1 MVLMELS
8 HCVLAKKGKYHIH
21 PKAKSNLFDSGLK
34 VIRSLI
40 LIAIQSVDIFFFLS
54 HFGHGNNSHNSDF
67 GRPI

>member
-8 HCVLAKKGKYHIH
+8 HYVLAKKGKYHIH

-40 LIAIQSVDIFFFLS
+40 LIAIQSVDIFFF
-54 HFGHGNNSHNSDF
+54 
-67 GRPI
+67 